1 MPTMPPFITIA
12 IDGGAAAGKS
22 STSRALAERFHL
34 LHVDTGS
41 FYRALTAGLLRQKV
55 ALDDLAGIRA
65 ALARIT
71 LGTRIEGR
79 TAHME
84 INGQPVNPADLRT
97 PEVNAVVAQFSA
109 IPEIRA
115 TLLDYQRAHAA
126 TARAHNFRGLVME
139 GRDICSKIFPDADL
153 RLILHADPAE
163 RARRR
168 AAEGLQDQIATRD
181 NLDLAR
187 VQAGAQGAT
196 IIDST
201 HLTLDQVVEKISAL
215 VAEKLAA
222 K

>member
-1 MPTMPPFITIA
+1 
-12 IDGGAAAGKS
+12 
-22 STSRALAERFHL
+22 
-34 LHVDTGS
+34 
-41 FYRALTAGLLRQKV
+41 
-55 ALDDLAGIRA
+55 
-65 ALARIT
+65 
-71 LGTRIEGR
+71 
-79 TAHME
+79 
-84 INGQPVNPADLRT
+84 
-97 PEVNAVVAQFSA
+97 
-109 IPEIRA
+109 
-115 TLLDYQRAHAA
+115 
-126 TARAHNFRGLVME
+126 ME